1 MSDTELLP
9 KSEPVRRLEVFIG
22 SGLRRAWTVEQKAR
36 IVAES
41 YESGAT
47 VSAVARRHGVTPQQ
61 LFAWRRLARRRA
73 VESGGESGLTFA
85 PVVVAPV
92 QKGARVSWPSTGT
105 IGSGTSTIEVVIGAT
120 TVRVPAG
127 ADAMTLQAVLRAV
140 KAMS

>member
-1 MSDTELLP
+1 
-9 KSEPVRRLEVFIG
+9 
-22 SGLRRAWTVEQKAR
+22 
-36 IVAES
+36 
-41 YESGAT
+41 
-47 VSAVARRHGVTPQQ
+47 
-61 LFAWRRLARRRA
+61 
-73 VESGGESGLTFA
+73 
-85 PVVVAPV
+85 V